1 MVDPEKTKIKSPQE
15 AGIKM
20 LRLGDVARCK
30 ALRWFCVSGGFKG
43 HFVENITNSTIRSM
57 FSLISVLYK
66 GICNTKVNKIMSLI
80 ERSKV

>member
-30 ALRWFCVSGGFKG
+30 ALR
-43 HFVENITNSTIRSM
+43 
-57 FSLISVLYK
+57 
-66 GICNTKVNKIMSLI
+66 
-80 ERSKV
+80 